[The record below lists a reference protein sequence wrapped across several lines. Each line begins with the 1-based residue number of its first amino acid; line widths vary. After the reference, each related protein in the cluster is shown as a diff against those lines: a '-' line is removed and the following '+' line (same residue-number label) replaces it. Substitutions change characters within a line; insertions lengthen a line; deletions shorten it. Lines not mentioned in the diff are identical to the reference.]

1 MQAKIGSLL
10 DETTRR
16 NLVNTINLITRLGN
30 KKPKL
35 VEPRRKK
42 LRDIL
47 MANKR
52 IVRLYNVYANAQVA
66 TEKRVTFCLPV
77 FGDLELAEET
87 DSPDAADAQL
97 AQEANEDEHIHESE
111 EHHELER
118 EQNDSK
124 QHIHPAQIE
133 DTERQQDNHDAPD
146 TSEGAKVDTPLSPNQ
161 DIQQVRGGD
170 LEMQEESHVAIDT
183 GDHGQSGITSS
194 VR

>member
-1 MQAKIGSLL
+1 MSRDSRSPTLGPVTLPSEKPSETSPAAPALEPTTMSTVAPSAPNSSAEMQAKIGSLL

-118 EQNDSK
+118 E
-124 QHIHPAQIE
+124 
-133 DTERQQDNHDAPD
+133 
-146 TSEGAKVDTPLSPNQ
+146 
-161 DIQQVRGGD
+161 
-170 LEMQEESHVAIDT
+170 
-183 GDHGQSGITSS
+183 
-194 VR
+194 